1 MTTRTPVKYW
11 PSDQSGPAARSSAS
25 QVWRCVS
32 MKPGMAILLV
42 PSMTSAPSAGD
53 RRRDRRDLAAVDE
66 DVAAVQIADLGI
78 DRDDRG
84 VSYECP
90 RH

>member
-25 QVWRCVS
+25 QVWRWVS

-42 PSMTSAPSAGD
+42 ASITSAPSAGIEGATAAIL
-53 RRRDRRDLAAVDE
+53 RAVDQ
-66 DVAAVQIADLGI
+66 DVAAMEIADLRI
-78 DRDDRG
+78 DA
-84 VSYECP
+84 
-90 RH
+90 